1 MQTDKS
7 QDPAD
12 DVRKYRCMDA
22 GATEGRWIIVTIQ
35 ELKEQVWLANLELKA
50 LGLAIFTWGNASGV
64 DRESGLVAIK
74 PSGVAYESMKAA
86 DMVVVDLEGKT
97 VEGSYKPSSDLPTH
111 LVLYREFPELGGVAH
126 SHSTYAT
133 AIAQAGRDLP
143 AEGTT
148 HADHF
153 YGAVPCTRPMTSTEI
168 EGAYEHETG
177 RVIVET
183 FKARGLAAADIPAV
197 LVHGHGPF
205 SWGSDP
211 LSAVHNAA
219 VLEEVSRM
227 AILSRTFGGEI
238 PPGIS
243 QSLLDKHYL
252 RKHGKNAYY
261 GQGKH

>member
-1 MQTDKS
+1 M
-7 QDPAD
+7 
-12 DVRKYRCMDA
+12 
-22 GATEGRWIIVTIQ
+22 TIQ
-35 ELKEQVWLANLELKA
+35 ELKEQAWLANLELKA

-64 DRESGLVAIK
+64 DRQSGLVAIK
-74 PSGVAYESMKAA
+74 PSGVAYETMKAS
-86 DMVVVDLEGKT
+86 DMVVVDLDGKT
-97 VEGSYKPSSDLPTH
+97 VEGAYKPSSDLPTH

-126 SHSTYAT
+126 SHSTHAT
-133 AIAQAGRDLP
+133 AIAQAGMDLP

-153 YGAVPCTRPMTSTEI
+153 YGAVPCTRPMTTAEI

-177 RVIVET
+177 LVIVET
-183 FKARGLAAADIPAV
+183 FRTRGLAAPDIPAV

-205 SWGSDP
+205 SWGADP
-211 LSAVHNAA
+211 MAAVHNAA
-219 VLEEVSRM
+219 VLEEVARM
-227 AILSRTFGGEI
+227 AILSRTFGGAT